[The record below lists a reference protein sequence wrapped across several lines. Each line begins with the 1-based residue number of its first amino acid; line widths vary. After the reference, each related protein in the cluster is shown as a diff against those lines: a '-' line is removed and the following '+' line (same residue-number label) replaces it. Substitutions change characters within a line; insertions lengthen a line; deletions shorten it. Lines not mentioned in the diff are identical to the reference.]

1 MFAMVS
7 NVFQVFLQVFHMYV
21 SNISF
26 VFSCMLQLLHLD
38 VSKLDQV
45 LHPSPC
51 LSVVLP
57 PCQEAVPTSAGRPHV
72 LAGRC
77 SRRDMGGQARDARQ
91 GAAMWASGWGLAS
104 EHPGASHTHL
114 KSNNY
119 VMMVIYV
126 L

>member
-1 MFAMVS
+1 MLRMFAMVS
-7 NVFQVFLQVFHMYV
+7 SVFQVFLQVFHMHV

-51 LSVVLP
+51 LFAVLP
-57 PCQEAVPTSAGRPHV
+57 RCEEAVPTCAGGPHV

-91 GAAMWASGWGLAS
+91 GAAMWASGWGAS
-104 EHPGASHTHL
+104 IRTSGR
-114 KSNNY
+114 
-119 VMMVIYV
+119 
-126 L
+126 